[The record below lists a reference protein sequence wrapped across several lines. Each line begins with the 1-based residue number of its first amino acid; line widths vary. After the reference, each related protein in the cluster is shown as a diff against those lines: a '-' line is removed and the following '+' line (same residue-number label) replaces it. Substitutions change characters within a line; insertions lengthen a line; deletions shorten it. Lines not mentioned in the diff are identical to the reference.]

1 VKSEGTTRLGLT
13 QGTPV
18 RYRSLFRYIIVII
31 KVLSLAVFLAALDI
45 LFIQH
50 ACTNTITKGASVQVD
65 QLFFFH
71 QFNDI

>member
-1 VKSEGTTRLGLT
+1 M
-13 QGTPV
+13 
-18 RYRSLFRYIIVII
+18 

-65 QLFFFH
+65 QLD
-71 QFNDI
+71 QLVWD

>member
-1 VKSEGTTRLGLT
+1 MNSFDVFVIKGFTVLN
-13 QGTPV
+13 
-18 RYRSLFRYIIVII
+18 YIIIIII

-50 ACTNTITKGASVQVD
+50 ACTNTITKGASVQAD

-71 QFNDI
+71 QLNYNCLI